1 MTAEPQPLTTL
12 TFEEYL
18 KFEELSEER
27 HEFVAGTVFVMSGG
41 TEAHNLVAGAIYRR
55 LFDAFRAKGC
65 RTFVFNRK
73 LKIGESV
80 YYPDVFVTCDATAER
95 QYETDAAWVVEV
107 LSESTELNDRR
118 EKAAAYTL
126 LPSLRGYLIV
136 DPIWEHV
143 RVGRPGPEGWEWYQY
158 GPRHT
163 IDLDGVQL
171 DLGEVFAEVRE
182 TRVSE

>member
-18 KFEELSEER
+18 KFEDLSEER
-27 HEFVAGTVFVMSGG
+27 HEFVGGTVFVMSGG
-41 TEAHNLVAGAIYRR
+41 TEPHDLVAGAVYRR

-80 YYPDVFVTCDATAER
+80 YYPDVFVTCAETTDR

-107 LSESTELNDRR
+107 LSESTQLNDRR
-118 EKAAAYTL
+118 EKAAAYAL
-126 LPSLRGYLIV
+126 LPSLRGYLIM
-136 DPIWEHV
+136 DPDWEYV
-143 RVGRPGPEGWEWYQY
+143 RMGQHGPEGWAWYQY

-163 IDLDGVQL
+163 IDLDGVTL
-171 DLGEVFAEVRE
+171 DLGDLFAEVRE
-182 TRVSE
+182 MRVSE